1 MTIIPCEHDVLC
13 GRSKYCYHHT
23 GNQTFRKLIADNL
36 EAYKSAPTKKLKMQ
50 IVMTIVDTVN
60 SRGGRFLMQDSQGRW
75 KNGGKTL
82 AKKKAG
88 NALRDAQRGRIKLRT
103 SISDKDN
110 ANYAAILSNSNEEN
124 DENNRE
130 LNQVGEYLLR
140 SQSKIISSNQDSH
153 QYLVGN
159 TVTLPEGNLEREW
172 ITQLCIEKSM
182 SLEPTMDW
190 KNSTTE
196 KDRINE
202 YLDDCIIDEFSR
214 LLK

>member
-13 GRSKYCYHHT
+13 GRSKYSYHHT
-23 GNQTFRKLIADNL
+23 GNQTFRKVIADNL
-36 EAYKSAPTKKLKMQ
+36 AAYKSAPAKKFKMQ
-50 IVMTIVDTVN
+50 IVMAIVDNVT
-60 SRGGRFLMQDSQGRW
+60 SRGGRFLMQNSQGRW
-75 KNGGKTL
+75 KNGDKTL

-88 NALRDAQRGRIKLRT
+88 NALRDAQRGRIKLAT
-103 SISDKDN
+103 NISNKDN
-110 ANYAAILSNSNEEN
+110 AKSAAHLPNSNEEN
-124 DENNRE
+124 DKNNRE
-130 LNQVGEYLLR
+130 LDQVGEYLLR

-153 QYLVGN
+153 QNLEGN
-159 TVTLPEGNLEREW
+159 TELMSEGNLEREW
-172 ITQLCIEKSM
+172 ISQLCIEKSM
-182 SLEPTMDW
+182 TFEPTMDW